1 MATPIGPPS
10 IPSATRDAA
19 PTRPSPA
26 PPARRRRLIAPGR
39 RAVIQAAG
47 QFQHLLRAA
56 AAFAGSAARL
66 AGRVVQLLHLRR
78 RSDGDGRKF
87 GERLSILA
95 RGGGEALQR
104 QFNAGQPRQFPRQA
118 AKRAADTLI

>member
-1 MATPIGPPS
+1 MATPIRPPS

-19 PTRPSPA
+19 PTPA
-26 PPARRRRLIAPGR
+26 VACAAPRRRRLIAPGR